1 MDVGVILEV
10 DDDDQP
16 VVGCVH
22 DVYIVNGFQNNQILY
37 YVSATFSCLLVESTV
52 FAYQTELLLHNP
64 VHIRR
69 SRVLGLTK
77 YIILPH
83 ATCIFSLQ
91 IILIIIGTVK
101 NVYGIRYHFR

>member
-10 DDDDQP
+10 NDDDQP

-22 DVYIVNGFQNNQILY
+22 DVYIVNGSQVVFKITRLSTTFQPHFRAYLLNQPE
-37 YVSATFSCLLVESTV
+37 TGV
-52 FAYQTELLLHNP
+52 FVYQAELLLHNP

-69 SRVLGLTK
+69 SRVLGLTM

-83 ATCIFSLQ
+83 AIFSL
-91 IILIIIGTVK
+91 
-101 NVYGIRYHFR
+101 